1 MADTLSAEEFE
12 RCVQEAGEKD
22 YTNFQSGI
30 VLLRNLRPVLAR
42 YGLGTKEQQDA
53 QLKASSASGTVAAL
67 MQYSPAA
74 ENPDVLYVGENG
86 AKFDA
91 MMVKA
96 MGY

>member
-1 MADTLSAEEFE
+1 MAKTLSTEEFE

-30 VLLRNLRPVLAR
+30 VLLRNLRPVLAK
-42 YGLGTKEQQDA
+42 YGLGTKEQQDE
-53 QLKASSASGTVAAL
+53 QLKKSSAAGTVATL
-67 MQYSPAA
+67 MQYSPAS
-74 ENPDVLYVGENG
+74 ENPDVLYADEKGG
-86 AKFDA
+86 KFDA

>member
-1 MADTLSAEEFE
+1 MSGEDFE

-30 VLLRNLRPVLAR
+30 ILLRNLRPVLAR

-53 QLKASSASGTVAAL
+53 QLKSASASGTVATL
-67 MQYSPAA
+67 MQYSPAS
-74 ENPDVLYVGENG
+74 ENPDVLYVDEKG
-86 AKFDA
+86 ARFDA

>member
-1 MADTLSAEEFE
+1 MSGEEFE

-30 VLLRNLRPVLAR
+30 VLLRNLRPVMAK
-42 YGLGTKEQQDA
+42 YGLASKEAQDA
-53 QLKASSASGTVAAL
+53 QLGSPSAAGIAPL
-67 MQYSPAA
+67 MQYSPAGESA
-74 ENPDVLYVGENG
+74 DVLYVDGNG

-91 MMVKA
+91 VMVKS